1 MVPPHVAP
9 YSLQQFHPEVAKDG
23 LAKVPA
29 VQCQPLS
36 AIMTQLGIQHI
47 NFFVLDVEGT
57 QQEYYP
63 LLTPFRDL
71 SYTVSL
77 AYKSQALPLEVKQC
91 CNHLRCA

>member
-23 LAKVPA
+23 LTKVPA

-57 QQEYYP
+57 HQGYSP
-63 LLTPFRDL
+63 LLIPFATFTAL
-71 SYTVSL
+71 SLLDTKPNL
-77 AYKSQALPLEVKQC
+77 AFASQAVL
-91 CNHLRCA
+91 